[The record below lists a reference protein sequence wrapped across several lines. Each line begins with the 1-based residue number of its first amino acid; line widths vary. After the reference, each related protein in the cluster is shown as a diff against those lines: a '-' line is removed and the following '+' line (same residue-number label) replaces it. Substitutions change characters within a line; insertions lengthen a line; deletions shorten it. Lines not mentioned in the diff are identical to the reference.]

1 MSKIYDESP
10 PLWWAFFWFML
21 YLMESQNEV
30 PMLKKIT
37 YCALIF
43 LLAISCKSE
52 SERPVYTAEKWTNPE
67 WENPEIFQI
76 NREEPT
82 ASFYRY
88 SSEENALKNESWENS
103 TLYQSLNGKWDFY
116 YADNP
121 ELRPADFYYEG
132 FDTSGWDA
140 IEVPS
145 NWETEGHGIP
155 FYTNVVYMFPPNP
168 PFIPH
173 EMNNVG
179 SYQREFEISQDWD
192 EKDIYLHFEG
202 VSGAM
207 YVWINEEMV
216 GYNEGSKTPAAFNIT
231 DQVNRGKNK
240 ISVQVLRWSDASY
253 LEDQD
258 FWRLSGIERDVY
270 LYATSKTTIKDFT
283 VKSDLEHNYKD
294 GVFSLDVEIANPTA
308 AKDGMQLQMR
318 LLDGDTE
325 ILNEVKKLTGTDN
338 SSVINFNHKI
348 PNVKTWNAEKPE
360 LYSLIISLQEA
371 DGKTTEATSIKTG
384 FRKVEIKN
392 NQFLVN
398 GKAVMIK
405 GANLHDHDDKKG
417 HVVTEELTLKDMQ
430 VMKQNNLNA
439 IRASH
444 YPKNPHFYRMCDKYG
459 FYVVDEANIE
469 IHGMGATNQGLDGDE
484 AAIAVHPAYLP
495 QWKEMHLDRTKR
507 MFERDKNFTS
517 IVTWSLG
524 NEAGNGENFYA
535 TYDWLKAQDDT
546 RPVQY
551 EGAIAY
557 ENTDIHAPM
566 YMRIPEMIAYAENN
580 PKRPLIQCEYA
591 HAMGNS
597 VGNLQDYWD
606 VIEKYDVL
614 QGGFIWDWVDQ
625 GLLAKNEKGEEYW
638 AYGGDLGGMEFQN
651 DENFCLNGLVN
662 PDRTAH
668 PSLYEVKKVY
678 QHIKFKGQDL
688 NSGKIAI
695 TNGYDFTNLK
705 EFDFS
710 WKLFEEGK
718 EIASGSI
725 PTLQVNP
732 RKTKVVSL
740 DLPELAN
747 PEREYFLNVYANLSQ
762 EAALIPKDH
771 LMAYEQFQ
779 LTSFVPDIFTV
790 EQTENGLSI
799 SSSENTITISGAGF
813 EVQFDANTGELTTL
827 DYGNGNILLS
837 SIKAN
842 FWRATNDN
850 DFGYNMPKLLAPWR
864 KATTEQEFLGITVIG
879 GNKNEVI
886 DVLQLAENPFTDNNG
901 NLKLTTSYDL
911 PAVGG
916 TISIAYEV
924 NEKGEVRVTNDLR
937 NLKDGVPI
945 LPRFGNNF
953 RIKNE
958 YQQVD
963 WYGRGPHENYWD
975 RKTSALV
982 GNYSASV
989 SDLYY
994 PYIRPQENGN
1004 RTDIRTVLFKNE
1016 AGKGFEI
1023 FAPQLFS
1030 FSAHHQYNDDFDP
1043 GETKQQ
1049 RHTFDIVK
1057 RDLVNINIDHRQMG
1071 VGGDNSWGNLPLEKY
1086 QIQPGD
1092 MSYSY
1097 VIRPLP

>member
-1 MSKIYDESP
+1 MDGKADRP
-10 PLWWAFFWFML
+10 
-21 YLMESQNEV
+21 
-30 PMLKKIT
+30 T
-37 YCALIF
+37 YA
-43 LLAISCKSE
+43 
-52 SERPVYTAEKWTNPE
+52 AEKWIDPE

-88 SSEENALKNESWENS
+88 RSEENALKNSSWENS
-103 TLYQSLNGKWDFY
+103 TLYQSLNGTWDFY
-116 YADNP
+116 FAKNP
-121 ELRPADFYYEG
+121 EQRPTDFYYEG
-132 FDTSGWDA
+132 FDTGGWDK

-145 NWETEGHGIP
+145 NWEIEGFGIP
-155 FYTNVVYMFPPNP
+155 FYTNVIYMFPPNP

-179 SYQREFEISQDWD
+179 SYQREFEISPDWE
-192 EKDIYLHFEG
+192 EKDIFLHFEG

-207 YVWINEEMV
+207 YVWVNEVMV

-231 DQVNRGKNK
+231 DHVNIGKNI

-270 LYATSKTTIKDFT
+270 LYATNKTTIKDFT
-283 VKSDLEHNYKD
+283 VKSDLENNYQD
-294 GVFSLDVEIANPTA
+294 GLFNLDVEIGNVEA
-308 AKDGMQLQMR
+308 AENGMQLHMR
-318 LLDGDTE
+318 LLDGSTD
-325 ILNEVKKLTGTDN
+325 ILSETKKIAATNG
-338 SSVINFNHKI
+338 SSLINFNHKI
-348 PNVKTWNAEKPE
+348 PKVKTWNAEKPH
-360 LYSLIISLQEA
+360 LYSLVLSLQNSE
-371 DGKTTEATSIKTG
+371 GRTLEATSVKTG

-417 HVVTEELTLKDMQ
+417 HVVTDALTLKDMQ

-444 YPKNPHFYRMCDKYG
+444 YPKNPHFYRMCDEFG

-469 IHGMGATNQGLDGDE
+469 IHGMGATNQGLDGNED
-484 AAIAVHPAYLP
+484 AIAVHPAYLP

-524 NEAGNGENFYA
+524 NEAGNGDNFLA
-535 TYDWLKAQDDT
+535 TYDWLKSHDDT

-606 VIEKYDVL
+606 VMEKYDVL

-625 GLLAKNEKGEEYW
+625 GLLAENEKGEEYW
-638 AYGGDLGGMEFQN
+638 AYGGDLGGKEFQN
-651 DENFCLNGLVN
+651 DANFCLNGLVN

-678 QHIKFKGQDL
+678 QYIKFKAQDL
-688 NSGKIAI
+688 SSGKITI
-695 TNGYDFTNLK
+695 SNGYDFTNLN

-718 EIASGSI
+718 EVAQGSI
-725 PTLQVNP
+725 P
-732 RKTKVVSL
+732 SL
-740 DLPELAN
+740 ELKPYQSKSIAISYPDLEDPEK
-747 PEREYFLNVYANLSQ
+747 EYFLNVYANTKNDSPLV
-762 EAALIPKDH
+762 PKNH
-771 LMAYEQFQ
+771 LVAYEQFQ
-779 LTSFVPDIFTV
+779 LQRFQPDVFMPTV
-790 EQTENGLSI
+790 EGEGITVTAEANII
-799 SSSENTITISGAGF
+799 SVSGVGFDVKFDKITG
-813 EVQFDANTGELTTL
+813 QLTSL
-827 DYGNGNILLS
+827 DYGNGNILLNG
-837 SIKAN
+837 ITTN
-842 FWRATNDN
+842 FWRATIDN

-864 KATTEQEFLGITVIG
+864 KATTTQKLNSVTISSGSENGP
-879 GNKNEVI
+879 I
-886 DVLQLAENPFTDNNG
+886 DVLKLAENPFNAEDG
-901 NLKLTTSYDL
+901 KLIITANFDL
-911 PAVGG
+911 PSVDGQV
-916 TISIAYEV
+916 TILYEI
-924 NEKGEVRVTNDLR
+924 NDKGEIRVTNSLSDL
-937 NLKDGVPI
+937 GEETPI

-953 RIKNE
+953 VILDE
-958 YQQVD
+958 YQQVE

-982 GNYSASV
+982 GNYLANV
-989 SDLYY
+989 SELYY

-1004 RTDIRTVLFKNE
+1004 RTDIRKVRFTNKV
-1016 AGKGFEI
+1016 GKGIEI
-1023 FAPQLFS
+1023 FAPELFS
-1030 FSAHHQYNDDFDP
+1030 FSAHHQYNSDFDP
-1043 GETKQQ
+1043 GDTKQQ
-1049 RHTFDIVK
+1049 RHTFDIIK
-1057 RDLVNINIDHRQMG
+1057 RDLVNINIDYKQMG

-1086 QIQPGD
+1086 QIKPGNL
-1092 MSYSY
+1092 SYSY
-1097 VIRPLP
+1097 VIRPIR